1 MLWRVG
7 NAVAGRQCCV
17 QCHERNIYLCITRS
31 IILEQFIYA
40 KAGQMA
46 INSMDIVRIL
56 SSHMKMNAYL

>member
-46 INSMDIVRIL
+46 INSMDIVRI
-56 SSHMKMNAYL
+56 